1 MEEPETW
8 RWIWL
13 ATAVTFTV
21 GEIAIAG
28 SFFLAPFAVGAA
40 VACLLAF
47 FDVALVGQWLAF
59 VLISAGSFAALRPLS
74 RRLDQGEPTD
84 GIGSKRL
91 IGQTGTVLE
100 EVPAGLHEIGMVRV
114 HREEWRAE
122 TVDGGPAA
130 VGTTVQVVEQ
140 RGTRLVV
147 TTVPGDPGAPP
158 AIPPHPPLASDQPKE
173 L

>member
-21 GEIAIAG
+21 GEIAMAG
-28 SFFLAPFAVGAA
+28 SFFLAPFAVGAT

-47 FDVALVGQWLAF
+47 FDIALEWQWLAF
-59 VLISAGSFAALRPLS
+59 VGISAASFAALRPLA
-74 RRLDQGEPTD
+74 RRLDQDEPTL
-84 GIGSKRL
+84 GIGAKRL
-91 IGQTGTVLE
+91 IGERGTVLE
-100 EVPAGLHEIGMVRV
+100 DIPPGPHEIGLVRV

-122 TVDGGPAA
+122 TVDGVPIPA
-130 VGTTVQVVEQ
+130 GSTVQVVEQ

-147 TTVPGDPGAPP
+147 TAVPGDGTATFPSSPP
-158 AIPPHPPLASDQPKE
+158 QATDQP
-173 L
+173 